1 MENYYKFVDV
11 FDRKQKKENKKRIK
25 AINKSNHWKEIALY
39 YFVGLPR
46 DVHHILLYKSRAK
59 CFNKIRNGP

>member
-25 AINKSNHWKEIALY
+25 AINKSNH
-39 YFVGLPR
+39 
-46 DVHHILLYKSRAK
+46 
-59 CFNKIRNGP
+59 